1 VKHFAFFTLLQ
12 IALFVQP
19 VCVFAQLGGGGNA
32 GNANKKITDIRKERL
47 ETHFAAF
54 VTWVDHYCE
63 LTEKQKTEFNRIIV
77 DLIEKGPHSIA
88 EVPGVIYSRQYLNNL
103 APVRFVDTHGAAGV
117 IYHAGLE
124 ESLLKILTDQQK
136 EKWQTAINKRKQA
149 LHEIFLERVI
159 NTAEKKLTL
168 TDKQKQQLKKIFPDH
183 LSLLENGLYS
193 FEPRNQYVNEK
204 SILIILTQPPM
215 AYRKEQWELLKPV
228 RNRRLLEGRRIRTKN
243 IRLMAIDGPEGW
255 RKTINTEAE
264 QFQDEL
270 QKLLQK
276 KSQEKFLG
284 NKLSPEQLRYLEVAR
299 KGAAFRTVKEWKRK
313 SLLATVQY
321 EKIIEQRPGINFGF
335 SVPGIESS
343 KIDQHPLWE
352 NTVAKVKASLLGEAQ
367 SNYSEFTINYAVAML
382 DQELWFT
389 DEQLPKIRKLYRSSH
404 LANELLYSGEQYELY
419 LLATIIDAKKESELE
434 SILSQQ
440 QLTAFQTL
448 KNQYEIEDS
457 FLRFFK
463 RDR

>member
-1 VKHFAFFTLLQ
+1 MKYFLLSLVLQMAF
-12 IALFVQP
+12 IVQP
-19 VCVFAQLGGGGNA
+19 VCVFAQFGGEGKA

-54 VTWVDHYCE
+54 VTWVDYHCE
-63 LTEKQKTEFNRIIV
+63 LTADQKTEFNKIIV
-77 DLIEKGPHSIA
+77 KLIEKGPQSIA

-117 IYHAGLE
+117 IYHADLE
-124 ESLLKILTDQQK
+124 RNLLKILTDQQK
-136 EKWQTAINKRKQA
+136 EKWRAAIKKRKQT

-159 NTAEKKLTL
+159 NTAGKKLTL
-168 TDKQKQQLKKIFPDH
+168 SDKQKKQLKKLFPEH
-183 LSLLENGLYS
+183 LPLLENGLYS

-204 SILIILTQPPM
+204 SILIILTHPPM
-215 AYRKEQWELLKPV
+215 AYRKEQWALLKPV
-228 RNRRLLEGRRIRTKN
+228 RNRRILGGRQLRTKN

-270 QKLLQK
+270 QLLLQK
-276 KSQEKFLG
+276 KAQEKFLG

-299 KGAAFRTVKEWKRK
+299 KGAAFRTVKEWKKK
-313 SLLATVQY
+313 SLLATVQN
-321 EKIIEQRPGINFGF
+321 EKIIEQRPGINFVF

-352 NTVAKVKASLLGEAQ
+352 NAVTKVKASLLGEAQ
-367 SNYSEFTINYAVAML
+367 SNYSEFTIKYAVAML

-389 DEQLPKIRKLYRSSH
+389 DEQLPKIRELYRSSH
-404 LANELLYSGEQYELY
+404 LANELLYSGEQYELH
-419 LLATIIDAKKESELE
+419 LLATIIYAKKESELE
-434 SILSQQ
+434 SILNKQ
-440 QLTAFQTL
+440 QLTAFKTL
-448 KNQYEIEDS
+448 KSQYEIEDS

-463 RDR
+463 KDR